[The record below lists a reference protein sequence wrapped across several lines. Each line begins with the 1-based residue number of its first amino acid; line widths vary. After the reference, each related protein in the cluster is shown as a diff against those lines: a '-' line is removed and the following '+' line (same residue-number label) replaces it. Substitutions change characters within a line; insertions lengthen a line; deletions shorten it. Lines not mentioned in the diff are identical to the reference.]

1 MNLIV
6 AVDQNW
12 AIGRDNKLLY
22 PIPADLK
29 RFRALT
35 TGHAVIMG
43 RKTLESFP
51 NGPLPNR
58 LNIVLSRNPAYQV
71 PGAQAVPGR
80 AEALALAAPDSFVI
94 GGEGIYRLFL
104 DACDTA
110 YVTKIGAAFPA
121 DAWFPDLD
129 ADPGWYAAE
138 EGEPMEYNDVAFRYV
153 TYRRR

>member
-6 AVDQNW
+6 AVDRNW
-12 AIGRDNKLLY
+12 AIGRENKLLY

-58 LNIVLSRNPAYQV
+58 LNIVLSRNPDYRV
-71 PGAQAVPGR
+71 PGAQVVPGR
-80 AEALALAAPDSFVI
+80 AEALALASQDSFVI

-110 YVTKIGAAFPA
+110 FVTKIDASFPA

-129 ADPGWYAAE
+129 AAPDWYAAE
-138 EGEPMEYNDVAFRYV
+138 ESEPMEHKGVSFRYV